1 MKTHRQLST
10 FYTGKLFAF
19 YAYHFVPPLMGCV
32 VWLFSPDN
40 DLSSFSCLCF
50 LVLRRLGFTRSPHH
64 IGLYILS
71 QVPCCACYRLHIS
84 LWRQEYITPFWE
96 TNHSLA
102 SLQHGCKHCKR
113 AVFIPI
119 TLSYIVESTVNF
131 SFTRNYKVFSAQEPV
146 Q

>member
-10 FYTGKLFAF
+10 FHTGN
-19 YAYHFVPPLMGCV
+19 YAHFMRMILSPPLMGCV

-50 LVLRRLGFTRSPHH
+50 LVFRSLGFTRSPHH
-64 IGLYILS
+64 FGLIILS

-113 AVFIPI
+113 AAFIPI
-119 TLSYIVESTVNF
+119 TLSYIVESTVDY
-131 SFTRNYKVFSAQEPV
+131 SVTRNYKVFSA
-146 Q
+146 